1 MKKNQEEKNLN
12 ISSETE
18 TWSSLEIP
26 TISTVS
32 ELQSRLAG
40 GLEHWMWPWYQ
51 LLGEIH
57 LWSENGFSEPIKRE
71 GWLEA
76 QGTLS
81 VHICKNLLEA
91 IFYL

>member
-18 TWSSLEIP
+18 TSWSSLEIP

-40 GLEHWMWPWYQ
+40 GLSTECGP
-51 LLGEIH
+51 GI
-57 LWSENGFSEPIKRE
+57 S
-71 GWLEA
+71 
-76 QGTLS
+76 
-81 VHICKNLLEA
+81 
-91 IFYL
+91 